1 MSFNVV
7 VGSSLKIY
15 KKWSLKEKKLGVVAP
30 FQERLENERE
40 L

>member
-1 MSFNVV
+1 VV
-7 VGSSLKIY
+7 LERKEVG
-15 KKWSLKEKKLGVVAP
+15 VAAP